1 MFFEL
6 IVGMLLGVLIGKVIC
21 HGEKRGGVT
30 HGPNS
35 KDIVGQVFEVKGKYY
50 KFTPSI
56 CPCPLLFG

>member
-6 IVGMLLGVLIGKVIC
+6 IMGLLLGVLIGKVLC
-21 HGEKRGGVT
+21 HEEMRGKIA

-35 KDIVGQVFEVKGKYY
+35 KDIVGQVFEVDDKYY

-56 CPCPLLFG
+56 CPCPLLLG